1 MRSMKAFQ
9 PPWTLSNEH
18 RLSGGSAFYANN
30 RNSWGVAPGFL
41 RSQTL
46 YLKKQIFTGV
56 KRRREGKE
64 CGREGGREGGCKKRK
79 KESRHCLNP
88 KYFIDVLKYLE
99 GILRCLVNF

>member
-9 PPWTLSNEH
+9 PPRTLSNEH

-64 CGREGGREGGCKKRK
+64 CGREGGRVEERT
-79 KESRHCLNP
+79 SNP
-88 KYFIDVLKYLE
+88 HQTLGTEEQY
-99 GILRCLVNF
+99 

>member
-9 PPWTLSNEH
+9 PPRTLSNEH

-46 YLKKQIFTGV
+46 YLKKQIFTGA

-64 CGREGGREGGCKKRK
+64 CGREGQREGGRKEKR
-79 KESRHCLNP
+79 NQD
-88 KYFIDVLKYLE
+88 IV
-99 GILRCLVNF
+99 